1 ARFRGECKPAGSS
14 PCPPTEP
21 RAPRTIPPLLGDY
34 KSGEDAGLRRIQP
47 GPASKDMVETIERFG
62 TFRGAKML
70 ANWTDRIAAGELPAT
85 KPSRPQGLERN
96 VVITVWEWANPKA
109 YLHDE
114 VATDKRNP
122 TVNAYGA
129 LYGATENS
137 TDFVPIFDPV
147 KNAVTSVKMPV
158 RDPKTPSA
166 ASNPIMAPSI
176 YWGEEKIWQAQTI
189 PHSLMLDEKARV
201 WYAARVRPAPHPDLC
216 KAGPDP

>member
-1 ARFRGECKPAGSS
+1 
-14 PCPPTEP
+14 
-21 RAPRTIPPLLGDY
+21 
-34 KSGEDAGLRRIQP
+34 
-47 GPASKDMVETIERFG
+47 MVETIERFG

-70 ANWTDRIAAGELPAT
+70 GDWTDRDRQGRNCRRR
-85 KPSRPQGLERN
+85 KPPRPQGLERN
-96 VVITVWEWANPKA
+96 VVITVWDWAGPKA

-147 KNAVTSVKMPV
+147 KITATTVKLPV

-166 ASNPIMAPSI
+166 AATS
-176 YWGEEKIWQAQTI
+176 
-189 PHSLMLDEKARV
+189 
-201 WYAARVRPAPHPDLC
+201 
-216 KAGPDP
+216 